1 MTTKE
6 ILTALKSQ
14 INPIEFERYFK
25 QMICKKSNSN
35 ESYLILEFPNKF
47 LANWI
52 KTKYSDTISNTLQM
66 LEKSPQNFK
75 IIASGETKKSIEEA
89 KQKEISRNEKES
101 TILNPSYTFESF
113 VVGSS
118 NQMAYNASLAVAK
131 KPGIQ
136 YNPLFIYGGTG
147 LGKTHLLQAIGNFS
161 IEQNKIVIYVTIE
174 QFMNDFTF
182 SLKNK
187 NMEHFR
193 EKYRKC
199 DLLLIDDVQ
208 FLSNKEQ
215 TQEEF
220 FHTFNELHN
229 SKKQIVLTSDR
240 LPNQIIGLV
249 DRLKSRFEWGLTT
262 DIQLPG
268 LETKIAIIQKKSE
281 LNGIKL
287 SKDIIDFIAINLDSS
302 IREIEGILIKINAS
316 ANLLSQEIN
325 LNFVQNLLKEQIK
338 ENKENIKLPDI
349 ITIISKEL
357 NIKPSDIKSKKR
369 TATVANARRIAIYLA
384 KELTHNSMPNIA
396 QYLGMKDHSSIS
408 HSIKKAN
415 ELIESD
421 ENFKLV
427 VNNLKNKII
436 NKEWN

>member
-52 KTKYSDTISNTLQM
+52 KTKYSDTISHTLQT

-101 TILNPSYTFESF
+101 TVLNPSYTFESF

-161 IEQNKIVIYVTIE
+161 IDQNKVVIYVTIE

-415 ELIESD
+415 ELIEND

>member
-6 ILTALKSQ
+6 ILATIKNE

-25 QMICKKSNSN
+25 QLSYKKNLSNDSLAVF
-35 ESYLILEFPNKF
+35 EIPNKF

-52 KTKYSDTISNTLQM
+52 RTKYSKQITDALKKISNSDL
-66 LEKSPQNFK
+66 K
-75 IIASGETKKSIEEA
+75 IQIISSGETKKSIENSI
-89 KQKEISRNEKES
+89 QKEEIKNLIES

-131 KPGIQ
+131 NPGIQ
-136 YNPLFIYGGTG
+136 FNPLFIYGGTG
-147 LGKTHLLQAIGNFS
+147 LGKTHLLQAIGNLA
-161 IEQNKIVIYVTIE
+161 IEQNKTVIYVTIE

-187 NMEHFR
+187 NMEYFR
-193 EKYRKC
+193 EKYRRC
-199 DLLLIDDVQ
+199 DILLIDDVQ

-229 SKKQIVLTSDR
+229 AKKQIVMTSDR
-240 LPNQIIGLV
+240 LPSQILGLV
-249 DRLKSRFEWGLTT
+249 DRLKSRFEWGLIT
-262 DIQLPG
+262 DIQIPG

-281 LNGIKL
+281 LNGIML
-287 SKDIIDFIAINLDSS
+287 SKDVIDFIAVNLDSS

-316 ANLLSQEIN
+316 ANLLNQEIN
-325 LNFVQNLLKEQIK
+325 LNLVQNILKDQIK

-415 ELIESD
+415 ELIETD
-421 ENFKLV
+421 ENFKLIV
-427 VNNLKNKII
+427 SNLKNKII

>member
-6 ILTALKSQ
+6 ILATIKNE

-25 QMICKKSNSN
+25 QLSYKKNLSNDSLAVF
-35 ESYLILEFPNKF
+35 EIPNKF

-52 KTKYSDTISNTLQM
+52 RTKYSKQITDALKKISNSDL
-66 LEKSPQNFK
+66 K
-75 IIASGETKKSIEEA
+75 IQIISSGETKKSIENSI
-89 KQKEISRNEKES
+89 QKEEIKNLIES

-131 KPGIQ
+131 NPGIQ
-136 YNPLFIYGGTG
+136 FNPLFIYGGTG
-147 LGKTHLLQAIGNFS
+147 LGKTHLLQAIGNLA
-161 IEQNKIVIYVTIE
+161 IEQSKTVIYVTIE

-193 EKYRKC
+193 EKYRRC
-199 DLLLIDDVQ
+199 DILLIDDVQ

-229 SKKQIVLTSDR
+229 AKKQIVMTSDR
-240 LPNQIIGLV
+240 LPSQILGLV
-249 DRLKSRFEWGLTT
+249 DRLKSRFEWGLIT
-262 DIQLPG
+262 DIQIPG

-281 LNGIKL
+281 LNGIML
-287 SKDIIDFIAINLDSS
+287 SKDVIDFIAVNLDSS

-316 ANLLSQEIN
+316 ANLLNQEIN
-325 LNFVQNLLKEQIK
+325 LNLVQNILKDQIK

-369 TATVANARRIAIYLA
+369 TTTVANARRIAIYLA

-415 ELIESD
+415 ELIETD
-421 ENFKLV
+421 ENFKLIV
-427 VNNLKNKII
+427 SNLKNKII